1 MQKTTTITSEKE
13 DHIESKKDH
22 SHRICK
28 GRDIESEK
36 DHRNYREKYH
46 NSSHKKRPVPSQWK
60 KTTTFRVEKDHSHWI
75 YKGHDIEIKKS
86 TTIR

>member
-36 DHRNYREKYH
+36 TTAIIEKNTTTVAIRKDQCH
-46 NSSHKKRPVPSQWK
+46 HSEKRPPHSESK
-60 KTTTFRVEKDHSHWI
+60 KTTPIGFTKD
-75 YKGHDIEIKKS
+75 
-86 TTIR
+86 TTLR